1 MCRKVDELKASL
13 TPEERGAI
21 AALGRASNGQ
31 GVPFGMAERLLDLGL
46 AEVCCGGLDLTVAGR
61 QVLESMRAG

>member
-1 MCRKVDELKASL
+1 MCRKVDELRARL

-21 AALGRASNGQ
+21 IVLGQPLRG
-31 GVPFGMAERLLDLGL
+31 GKVPIPMAERLLALGL

-61 QVLESMRAG
+61 QVLESLRSA